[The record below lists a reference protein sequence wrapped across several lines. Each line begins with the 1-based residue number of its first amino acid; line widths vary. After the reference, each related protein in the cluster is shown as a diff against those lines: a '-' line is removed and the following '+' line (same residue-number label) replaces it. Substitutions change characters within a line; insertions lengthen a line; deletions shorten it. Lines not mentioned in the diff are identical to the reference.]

1 MMFRGLAFV
10 LLASLANA
18 AVEAAES
25 QLEFDYDTS
34 RRAFRDL
41 ANEVISNS
49 RYGSAEIR
57 PTLETLKVEYPGR
70 ENDDLT
76 MDALVIPATKKKS
89 LVIQIN
95 SGVHGLEAPTG
106 SYMQQHFLSKCLP
119 KLPKELLEE
128 TTFVVTHALNPWGFK
143 HASRFNG
150 NNVDLN
156 RNCGGARA
164 GGSFDICE
172 AGKPNKEYGAM
183 KWLFDW
189 LAQRDEP
196 VSLTLYTIEVFGC
209 SGLERRHS
217 RAELRGEG
225 PQGPDRRSRRHLLR
239 RTRPA
244 TRVQDL

>member
-10 LLASLANA
+10 LLAILANA

-95 SGVHGLEAPTG
+95 SGVHGLEHRPAATCSSTSSANACP
-106 SYMQQHFLSKCLP
+106 SCP
-119 KLPKELLEE
+119 K
-128 TTFVVTHALNPWGFK
+128 NC
-143 HASRFNG
+143 SR
-150 NNVDLN
+150 
-156 RNCGGARA
+156 
-164 GGSFDICE
+164 
-172 AGKPNKEYGAM
+172 K
-183 KWLFDW
+183 
-189 LAQRDEP
+189 
-196 VSLTLYTIEVFGC
+196 
-209 SGLERRHS
+209 
-217 RAELRGEG
+217 
-225 PQGPDRRSRRHLLR
+225 RRSS
-239 RTRPA
+239 
-244 TRVQDL
+244 